1 MIFNSVT
8 YLLFLILTVGLYWI
22 LPKRPRLWLI
32 FLASSTFYGFWRPE
46 FLAIMFISAATDYFV
61 ALRIEATADP
71 VKRRWWLV
79 LSLGVNLGL
88 LCYFKYLFFFVDNA
102 VAVLNLLG
110 AELKSPVLDIVL
122 PLGISFYTFETISYV
137 VDVYRRFIP
146 AERSFVMYACF
157 VTFFP
162 KLVAGPIL
170 RAAEMLPQF
179 AAKPLF
185 RLDTFISGI
194 QRILFGLFL
203 KVVLADNIAP
213 LVDAGFLQPASAL
226 SALDVWTLAFL
237 FGFQIYFD
245 FSAYSSIAIGSA
257 RLMGIHVPENFNFPY
272 MATSPRDFWQRWHI
286 SLSSWIRDYLYLP
299 LLGVKVR
306 DRSAGGLPV
315 DVGVKTQNTRHPL
328 IALFLTWAIMGL
340 WHGANWTFVVWGLWH
355 ATLIA
360 GYRILAGSM
369 ARLPMWVRTYGG
381 WAITLPL
388 AMLGWIPFR
397 AQSVGDTVTMFA
409 KLISPGNYLWLG
421 MRENTYLVAAVSL
434 MVCLIAYAFHLYG
447 ERLFRRWRWVNFA
460 VETTTMAVVIALV
473 FVFLRPITQFI
484 YFQF

>member
-8 YLLFLILTVGLYWI
+8 YLLFLTLTICLFWI
-22 LPKRPRLWLI
+22 LPKRPRLWLL

-46 FLAIMFISAATDYFV
+46 FLAVMFLSAVTDYFV
-61 ALRIEATADP
+61 AMRIEATEDSA
-71 VKRRWWLV
+71 RRKSWLL
-79 LSLGVNLGL
+79 LSLTVNLGL
-88 LCYFKYLFFFVDNA
+88 LCYFKYLFFIVDSA
-102 VAVLNLLG
+102 AAVLNFFG
-110 AELKSPVLDIVL
+110 AKILTPSFDIVL

-146 AERSFVMYACF
+146 AERSLVMYGCF

-162 KLVAGPIL
+162 KLVAGPVL

-179 AAKPLF
+179 DAEPTF
-185 RLDTFISGI
+185 RLEMFVSGLK
-194 QRILFGLFL
+194 RILYGLFL

-213 LVDAGFLQPASAL
+213 LVDDGFLQPVSSL
-226 SALDVWTLAFL
+226 SAVDVMTLAFL

-272 MATSPRDFWQRWHI
+272 IASSPRDFWRRWHI

-306 DRSAGGLPV
+306 DRSAGGLSV
-315 DVGVKTQNTRHPL
+315 DVGENNPNTRHPL
-328 IALFLTWAIMGL
+328 FALFMTWAIMGL
-340 WHGANWTFVVWGLWH
+340 WHGANWTFVLWGLYH

-360 GYRILAGSM
+360 GYRYF
-369 ARLPMWVRTYGG
+369 ARSTSLLPEWLRIWGG
-381 WAITLPL
+381 RFITLPL
-388 AMLGWIPFR
+388 VMLSWIPFR
-397 AQSVGDTVTMFA
+397 AVSVQDAWAMFA
-409 KLISPGNYLWLG
+409 KLTNPRDYFWLG
-421 MRENTYLVAAVSL
+421 MRENNY
-434 MVCLIAYAFHLYG
+434 LIAALVLVLVFATYAVHLYAP
-447 ERLFRRWRWVNFA
+447 RIMRRWAWLDFS
-460 VETTTMAVVIALV
+460 VETATMAIVIALV
-473 FVFLRPITQFI
+473 FVFLRPISQFI

>member
-8 YLLFLILTVGLYWI
+8 YILFLTLMVGLFWL
-22 LPKRPRLWLI
+22 LPKTPRLWLI

-46 FLAIMFISAATDYFV
+46 FLAVMFLSAITDYVV
-61 ALRIEATADP
+61 AMRIEATEDSAQ
-71 VKRRWWLV
+71 RRSWLL
-79 LSLGVNLGL
+79 LSLTVNLGL
-88 LCYFKYLFFFVDNA
+88 LSYFKYLFFIVDNA
-102 VAVLNLLG
+102 VTVLNVFGIEARAPILN
-110 AELKSPVLDIVL
+110 IVL

-146 AERSFVMYACF
+146 AERSFVMYGCF

-179 AAKPLF
+179 SAEPVF
-185 RLDTFISGI
+185 RLDTFVSGL

-213 LVDAGFLQPASAL
+213 LVDTGFLQPVSAL
-226 SALDVWTLAFL
+226 SALDVMTLAFL

-272 MATSPRDFWQRWHI
+272 IAASPRDFWRRWHI

-306 DRSAGGLPV
+306 DRSAGGLSV
-315 DVGVKTQNTRHPL
+315 DVGEKNPNTRHPL
-328 IALFLTWAIMGL
+328 FALFMTWAIMGL
-340 WHGANWTFVVWGLWH
+340 WHGANWTFVFWGLYH

-360 GYRILAGSM
+360 GYRALAGVTGW
-369 ARLPMWVRTYGG
+369 LPVWLRTWGG
-381 WAITLPL
+381 RCITLPL
-388 AMLGWIPFR
+388 VMLSWIPFR
-397 AQSVGDTVTMFA
+397 AVSVHDALAMFA
-409 KLISPGNYLWLG
+409 KLASPRDYLWLG
-421 MRENTYLVAAVSL
+421 LRENTYLVAAVVL
-434 MVCLIAYAFHLYG
+434 MLMLLAYAVHLYG
-447 ERLFRRWRWVNFA
+447 VRFIRRWHWVHFTA
-460 VETTTMAVVIALV
+460 ETTAMAVVIALV
-473 FVFLRPITQFI
+473 FVFLRPISQFI